1 MSKNLLIVVA
11 ALLILIASI
20 AFDIS
25 QRRAYYQNQ
34 AKVQKEIDEIKSI
47 AAMQKLWKAKGI
59 KSKINRILNSIPA
72 NKRKN
77 VKISRSKAELNLSNL
92 SDRELN
98 KVLSKLA
105 MLPIE
110 FKSLNIKRDNQN
122 YSMECLCVW

>member
-25 QRRAYYQNQ
+25 QKRAYYQNQ
-34 AKVQKEIDEIKSI
+34 AKVQKDIDEIKSV

-77 VKISRSKAELNLSNL
+77 VKISRSKAQLNLSNL

-122 YSMECLCVW
+122 YSLECLCVW

>member
-1 MSKNLLIVVA
+1 MSKNLLIVSA

-25 QRRAYYQNQ
+25 QKRAYYQNQ
-34 AKVQKEIDEIKSI
+34 AKVQKDIDEIKSV
-47 AAMQKLWKAKGI
+47 AAMQRLWKAKGI
-59 KSKINRILNSIPA
+59 KSKINRILNLIPA

-77 VKISRSKAELNLSNL
+77 VKLSRSKAQLNLSNL

-110 FKSLNIKRDNQN
+110 FKSLNIKRENQN
-122 YSMECLCVW
+122 YSLECLCVW

>member
-34 AKVQKEIDEIKSI
+34 AKVQKEIDEIKSV

-77 VKISRSKAELNLSNL
+77 VKISRSKAQLNLSNL

>member
-1 MSKNLLIVVA
+1 MNKILLIVSA

-25 QRRAYYQNQ
+25 QKRAYYQNQ
-34 AKVQKEIDEIKSI
+34 AKVQKDIDEIKSV
-47 AAMQKLWKAKGI
+47 AAMQRLWKAKGI
-59 KSKINRILNSIPA
+59 KSKINRILNLIPA

-77 VKISRSKAELNLSNL
+77 VKLSRSKAQLNLSNL

-110 FKSLNIKRDNQN
+110 FKSLNIKRENQN
-122 YSMECLCVW
+122 YSLECLCVW

>member
-1 MSKNLLIVVA
+1 MNKNLLIVVA

-34 AKVQKEIDEIKSI
+34 AKVQKEIDEIKSV

-77 VKISRSKAELNLSNL
+77 VKISRSKAQLNLSNL